1 RPGPSERASRPGRRR
16 RGPPAGAGPGR
27 RRGNPIVIGKKWEKK
42 SEIPARRGWTTVK
55 EEFIDK
61 ARSARQA
68 LLASLDGIEEA
79 ALTSVRV
86 CGTWTARDVLAHV
99 AASDLDILDALR
111 QARAGEKVT
120 WPWDESDVETW
131 NEVGVAQ
138 RREWPMARILA
149 ELRDSHARL

>member
-1 RPGPSERASRPGRRR
+1 M
-16 RGPPAGAGPGR
+16 
-27 RRGNPIVIGKKWEKK
+27 
-42 SEIPARRGWTTVK
+42 K

-68 LLASLDGIEEA
+68 LLASLDGIDEA

-120 WPWDESDVETW
+120 WPWDDSDVDTW
-131 NEVGVAQ
+131 NEVGVVH
-138 RREWPMARILA
+138 RRQWPMPQILA
-149 ELRDSHARL
+149 ELTDTHARLLAELESWPADAGPFGPESWDLKKSPMGWLPGHDREHAEHLQALRAR